1 MIGLDIEEVKAYAKL
16 LKEEDLKV
24 LTIKDGDFKIHL
36 EANVADAPPAGQ
48 QAAPE
53 PERGGEEASGHTIKA
68 KQVGT
73 FFIEKE
79 ENSDEMFVSVGDAV
93 DEGDTLGVIEAM
105 KVFNDV
111 KADVPGTVEE
121 ILVGNGESVEYDQPL
136 FILRPKED

>member
-1 MIGLDIEEVKAYAKL
+1 MDIEEVKAYAKL

-36 EANVADAPPAGQ
+36 EANVADAPPDGQ

-53 PERGGEEASGHTIKA
+53 PERGEEASGHTIKA

-79 ENSDEMFVSVGDAV
+79 ENSDEMFVSVGDDV
-93 DEGDTLGVIEAM
+93 SEGDTLGVIEAM

-111 KADVPGTVEE
+111 KADVSGTVEE